1 MKASLTRRARELRKN
16 STAAERLL
24 WNSLRAGQVAGLK
37 FRRQQPVGHY
47 VVDFFCASKRLVI
60 ELDGQSHEDKAHYD
74 ASRQHYLES
83 QGLQVIRFYNDE
95 ILNDMG
101 GVLEKIL
108 AFCAELSSQD

>member
-1 MKASLTRRARELRKN
+1 
-16 STAAERLL
+16 
-24 WNSLRAGQVAGLK
+24 
-37 FRRQQPVGHY
+37 
-47 VVDFFCASKRLVI
+47 VI
-60 ELDGQSHEDKAHYD
+60 ELDGQSHEDKAHYG